1 MTKLNWNEEYTYNHL
16 QITEWESTCRN
27 FRIHKLDSRF
37 FINKKVM
44 VELYDINDEMFEEE
58 TMVLFGNKE
67 GYSTLEQ
74 AQNACIEEVTK

>member
-1 MTKLNWNEEYTYNHL
+1 MTKLNWNEEYTYNHA
-16 QITEWESTCRN
+16 QITEWESTCGN

-58 TMVLFGNKE
+58 TMILCGNKE

-74 AQNACIEEVTK
+74 AQNACIEEV